1 MIAPPM
7 NDHEC
12 LGPTTDQIVAELQAQ
27 NPAIVDLAARFDSTD
42 DLAAWFRTLP
52 QRDDDGIPGDGPKVA
67 ACRPP
72 QRFQLDSA
80 APNCFERA
88 SRFTGAA
95 ELIEPDRVYRLATVS
110 TPNGLHTF
118 PTRDG
123 QPVILD
129 PKIGRNAR
137 PRQAQL
143 DVPIAIRRLRIQR
156 LIGLDENKGLRCD
169 LANAR
174 RAKAQGHTTSA
185 DGKPIDEVIEIYE
198 RALARYQLILHE
210 LDALEA
216 SEDAEPRNLSLR
228 NGADPVVLT
237 PTQAIDWIAELAMV
251 QADRVI
257 GGTRRIENGH
267 RAMLGVLVLRPIC
280 IADVRDVALVLAL
293 AEREARGYGLGGL
306 KIVHSAAR
314 AIDSI
319 DQLAAQRAT
328 VTATAPTPATTT
340 TTTRNNPLAMM
351 ALSALANNKE
361 LQQMLA
367 PFLRVAGRVGA
378 GIGLEAAKVKLASVG
393 VSPPVIT
400 AIEKELNR
408 EGLSL
413 GPLASPSPMVGS
425 LDAMTPQALA
435 GRWLAQK
442 F

>member
-27 NPAIVDLAARFDSTD
+27 NPAIVELAARFDSTD
-42 DLAAWFRTLP
+42 DLAEWFRTLP

-72 QRFQLDSA
+72 QRLQLDNPS
-80 APNCFERA
+80 PNCFERSA
-88 SRFTGAA
+88 RFTGAA
-95 ELIEPDRVYRLATVS
+95 ELIEPDRVYRLATVW

-123 QPVILD
+123 QPIILD
-129 PKIGRNAR
+129 PKVVRNSATR
-137 PRQAQL
+137 PGQL
-143 DVPIAIRRLRIQR
+143 DVPIAIHQLRIQR

-169 LANAR
+169 LANAH
-174 RAKAQGHTTSA
+174 RAKQQGHTTWV
-185 DGKPIDEVIEIYE
+185 DGKPIDDAIATYE
-198 RALARYQLILHE
+198 HALARYQAILAD
-210 LDALEA
+210 LNALEA
-216 SEDAEPRNLSLR
+216 SEDAEPRNTSLQS
-228 NGADPVVLT
+228 GADPVTLT
-237 PTQAIDWIAELAMV
+237 PTQAVDWIAELAMAR
-251 QADRVI
+251 ADRVV
-257 GGTRRIENGH
+257 GGIRRIENGH
-267 RAMLGVLVLRPIC
+267 RAMRGVLVLRPIC

-314 AIDSI
+314 AIGAI
-319 DQLAAQRAT
+319 DQVAAQRAT
-328 VTATAPTPATTT
+328 ETPTTP
-340 TTTRNNPLAMM
+340 TRNNPLAMM
-351 ALSALANNKE
+351 ALSALVNNKD
-361 LQQMLA
+361 LQQVLG
-367 PFLRVAGRVGA
+367 PLVRVAGRVGA
-378 GIGLEAAKVKLASVG
+378 GIGIEAAKVKLASVG
-393 VSPPVIT
+393 VSPPLIT
-400 AIEKELNR
+400 ALEKELNR

-413 GPLASPSPMVGS
+413 GPFATPSPMVGS

>member
-27 NPAIVDLAARFDSTD
+27 NPAIVDLAARFTSTD

-72 QRFQLDSA
+72 QRLQLDSPS
-80 APNCFERA
+80 PNCFERSA
-88 SRFTGAA
+88 RFTGAA
-95 ELIEPDRVYRLATVS
+95 ELIEPDRVYRLATVD

-123 QPVILD
+123 QPVVLD
-129 PKIGRNAR
+129 PKVVRNGP
-137 PRQAQL
+137 PRSMAL
-143 DVPIAIRRLRIQR
+143 DVPIATRRLRIQR

-198 RALARYQLILHE
+198 RALDRYQLLLYE
-210 LDALEA
+210 LDVLEA
-216 SEDAEPRNLSLR
+216 SQDAKPRDASMR

-237 PTQAIDWIAELAMV
+237 PTEAIDWIAELAMV
-251 QADRVI
+251 QADRVV
-257 GGTRRIENGH
+257 GGIRRIENGH
-267 RAMLGVLVLRPIC
+267 RAMRGVLVLRPIC

-306 KIVHSAAR
+306 KIVHSTAR
-314 AIDSI
+314 AIDAI
-319 DQLAAQRAT
+319 DQLAAQR
-328 VTATAPTPATTT
+328 VTAPAT

-351 ALSALANNKE
+351 ALSAFANNKE

-367 PFLRVAGRVGA
+367 PLMRVVGRVGA

-400 AIEKELNR
+400 ALEKELNR

-413 GPLASPSPMVGS
+413 GPLASPSPMIGS

-442 F
+442 L

>member
-1 MIAPPM
+1 MIASPM

-27 NPAIVDLAARFDSTD
+27 NPAIVDLAARFTSTD

-72 QRFQLDSA
+72 QRLQLDSPT
-80 APNCFERA
+80 PNCFERSA
-88 SRFTGAA
+88 RFTGAA
-95 ELIEPDRVYRLATVS
+95 ELIEPDRVYRLATVD

-129 PKIGRNAR
+129 PKVVRNGP
-137 PRQAQL
+137 PRSTEL
-143 DVPIAIRRLRIQR
+143 DVPIATRRLRLQR
-156 LIGLDENKGLRCD
+156 LIGHDENQGLRCD

-198 RALARYQLILHE
+198 RALARYQLFLYE
-210 LDALEA
+210 LDVLEA
-216 SEDAEPRNLSLR
+216 SENGNPRDASIR

-237 PTQAIDWIAELAMV
+237 PTEAIDWITELAMV
-251 QADRVI
+251 RADRVV

-267 RAMLGVLVLRPIC
+267 RAMRGVLVLRPIC

-293 AEREARGYGLGGL
+293 AEREARWYGLGGL
-306 KIVHSAAR
+306 KIVHSTAR
-314 AIDSI
+314 AIDAI
-319 DQLAAQRAT
+319 DQLAAER
-328 VTATAPTPATTT
+328 VTATAPAPTP

-351 ALSALANNKE
+351 ALSAFANNKE

-393 VSPPVIT
+393 VSPPVLT
-400 AIEKELNR
+400 ALEKELNR

-413 GPLASPSPMVGS
+413 GPLASPSPMISS

-442 F
+442 L